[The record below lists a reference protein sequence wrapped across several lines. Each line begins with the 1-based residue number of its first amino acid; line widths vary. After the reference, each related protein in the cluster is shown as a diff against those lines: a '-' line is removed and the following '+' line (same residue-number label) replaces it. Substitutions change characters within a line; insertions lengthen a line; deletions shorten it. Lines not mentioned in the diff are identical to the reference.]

1 MLRFLAD
8 AKTIRHWRSETLRA
22 LSQIQDFKEEQR
34 KEAIT
39 VSKSLYKALSYL
51 IPTIENKKDAWK
63 ELHDHIVSPAVQVAA
78 NMRLSTENYRT
89 TSRLAGKTSDQNSM
103 FINEVQRCN
112 MIDLSSHKII
122 RPDSMLKVGEDGRI
136 GEQMLVVQPAL
147 IRTPR
152 EAGPNAVLCK
162 PSMLV
167 RLDEPMGRKSKGMK
181 VLHWFAGEGLAGVN

>member
-1 MLRFLAD
+1 MLSILAD

-22 LSQIQDFKEEQR
+22 LSQIPEFKEAQR
-34 KEAIT
+34 EGAVS
-39 VSKSLYKALSYL
+39 VSKSLYEALSYL
-51 IPTIENKKDAWK
+51 IPTASNKKDAWK
-63 ELHDHIVSPAVQVAA
+63 ELHDHIVNPAVQVAA
-78 NMRLSTENYRT
+78 NMRLSTETYRT
-89 TSRLAGKTSDQNSM
+89 TSRLAGKSSDQTSM
-103 FINEVQRCN
+103 FNHEIQRCN

-122 RPDSMLKVGEDGRI
+122 RPDSLLKAGEDGRI

-167 RLDEPMGRKSKGMK
+167 RLDEPMGRKSKDRK
-181 VLHWFAGEGLAGVN
+181 SVV

>member
-1 MLRFLAD
+1 MLSVLAD

-22 LSQIQDFKEEQR
+22 LSQIPEFKEAQR
-34 KEAIT
+34 EGAVS
-39 VSKSLYKALSYL
+39 VSKSLYEALSYL
-51 IPTIENKKDAWK
+51 IPTASNKKDAWK
-63 ELHDHIVSPAVQVAA
+63 ELHDHIVNPAVQVAA
-78 NMRLSTENYRT
+78 NMRLSTETYRT
-89 TSRLAGKTSDQNSM
+89 TSRLAGKSSDQTSM
-103 FINEVQRCN
+103 FNHEIQRCN

-122 RPDSMLKVGEDGRI
+122 RPDSLLKAGEDGRI

-167 RLDEPMGRKSKGMK
+167 RLDEPMGRKSKGIK
-181 VLHWFAGEGLAGVN
+181 ALQQWFGGEGSA